1 MKLNK
6 HLFITLLFV
15 CFYLTTAFAEDL
27 KKSDIKISGNVA
39 ISKETILNLI
49 ETDKEI
55 LKSDDLNSM
64 QKKLFETNFFSKVD
78 IKIEGNQ
85 VSIYLIENPIIEYV
99 FITGLEERQ
108 DYLVNIEKKIS
119 LKANSIFSESL
130 LNKDIKSINEFLSS
144 AGYSQSNVEYK
155 INKITNNKVNVF
167 LDIKLNQQFHVREI
181 FFLGD
186 KVFSSSTLKS
196 VISTTQKSWLSLF
209 NTTAIPSVNRINYD
223 ISSLKSFYLSRGYY
237 DVQVVNG
244 SIDYI
249 DQNLV
254 NIVFV
259 VNAGG
264 KFFFQKPSVINSAL
278 SPKDR
283 DLLFVNNEIK
293 ELYSKSYEPAILNKV
308 LKNINTYFL
317 DRNIT
322 ANAEYR
328 LKKESPNELSIV
340 FEISEITEKKFINNI
355 YVKGND
361 ITEEK
366 VVRNS
371 LLFAE
376 GDLYSVSNVN
386 KSLDTLKSLEIFKN
400 INITNEDIKN
410 SKNINITV
418 SLEEMATGE
427 IAAGAGYGSSG
438 GLVSFILKERNLFG
452 QGIGSNISLN
462 IGTQK
467 VLGNISLS
475 NPDFS
480 GTGNT
485 LRTSLFASQYF
496 YDNAGYENKVY
507 GGNVSTAYEMFKDI
521 TFESGF
527 GADYDSI
534 DSKSA
539 SSDLIKSRDGNYKT
553 TKVFYNFY
561 NDKRDRKFNPTS
573 GYTFGFGQGLAT
585 FVSDIPYISNNVF
598 GSFYN
603 GFSEDFIGTIKYKIK
618 SINSINDKDVKLS
631 DRIFLSDNELRGFGY
646 REVGPKLNSEFI
658 GGNYSYS
665 TSFSTTVP
673 NGLPDKWG
681 TTSNLFFDVA
691 NVWGTDFDGIADS
704 DTIRSSV
711 GVGFSWVSPMGP
723 LSFTFAEAI
732 SKNSTDALQSFS
744 FKLGSTF

>member
-99 FITGLEERQ
+99 LITGLEERQ

-293 ELYSKSYEPAILNKV
+293 ELHSKSYDPAILNKV

>member
-99 FITGLEERQ
+99 LITGLEERQ

-119 LKANSIFSESL
+119 LKANGIFSESL

-186 KVFSSSTLKS
+186 KVSSSSTLKS

-293 ELYSKSYEPAILNKV
+293 ELYSKSYDPAILNKV

-467 VLGNISLS
+467 VLGSISLS

-585 FVSDIPYISNNVF
+585 FVSDIPYISNNAF

-723 LSFTFAEAI
+723 LSFTFTEAI

>member
-99 FITGLEERQ
+99 LITGLEERQ

-293 ELYSKSYEPAILNKV
+293 ELYSKSYDPAILNKV

-386 KSLDTLKSLEIFKN
+386 KSLDTLKSLGIFKN

-585 FVSDIPYISNNVF
+585 FVSDIPYISNNAF

>member
-293 ELYSKSYEPAILNKV
+293 ELYSKSYDPAILNKV

-585 FVSDIPYISNNVF
+585 FVSDIPYISNNAF

-723 LSFTFAEAI
+723 LSFTFTEAI

>member
-99 FITGLEERQ
+99 LITGLEERQ

-119 LKANSIFSESL
+119 LKANGIFSESL

-186 KVFSSSTLKS
+186 KVSSSSTLKS

-293 ELYSKSYEPAILNKV
+293 ELYSKSYDPAILNKV

-467 VLGNISLS
+467 VLGSISLS

-485 LRTSLFASQYF
+485 LRTSLFASQYS

-585 FVSDIPYISNNVF
+585 FVSDIPYISNNAF

-723 LSFTFAEAI
+723 LSFTFTEAI

>member
-99 FITGLEERQ
+99 LITGLEERQ

-119 LKANSIFSESL
+119 LKANGIFSESL

-186 KVFSSSTLKS
+186 KVSSSSTLKS

-293 ELYSKSYEPAILNKV
+293 ELYSKSYDPAILNKV

-467 VLGNISLS
+467 VLGSISLS

-665 TSFSTTVP
+665 TTFSTTVP

-723 LSFTFAEAI
+723 LSFTFTEAI

>member
-293 ELYSKSYEPAILNKV
+293 ELYSKSYDPAILNKV

-376 GDLYSVSNVN
+376 GDLYSVSSVS

-585 FVSDIPYISNNVF
+585 FVSDIPYISNNAF

-711 GVGFSWVSPMGP
+711 GVGFS
-723 LSFTFAEAI
+723 
-732 SKNSTDALQSFS
+732 
-744 FKLGSTF
+744 

>member
-99 FITGLEERQ
+99 LITGLEERQ

-293 ELYSKSYEPAILNKV
+293 ELYSKSYDPAILNKV

-386 KSLDTLKSLEIFKN
+386 KSLDTLKSLGIFKN

>member
-293 ELYSKSYEPAILNKV
+293 ELYSKSYDPAILNKV

-485 LRTSLFASQYF
+485 LRTSLFASQYS

-585 FVSDIPYISNNVF
+585 FVSDIPYISNNAF

-723 LSFTFAEAI
+723 LSFTFTEAI

>member
-293 ELYSKSYEPAILNKV
+293 ELYSKSYDPAILNKV

-585 FVSDIPYISNNVF
+585 FVSDIPYISNNAF

>member
-49 ETDKEI
+49 ETEKEI

-85 VSIYLIENPIIEYV
+85 VSIYLIENPIIEYIL
-99 FITGLEERQ
+99 ITGLEERQ

-293 ELYSKSYEPAILNKV
+293 ELYSKSYDPAILNKV

-585 FVSDIPYISNNVF
+585 FVSDIPYISNNAF

-723 LSFTFAEAI
+723 LSFTFTEAI

>member
-99 FITGLEERQ
+99 LITGLEERQ

-119 LKANSIFSESL
+119 LKANGIFSESL

-293 ELYSKSYEPAILNKV
+293 ELYSKSYDPAILNKV

-485 LRTSLFASQYF
+485 LRTSLFASQYS

>member
-99 FITGLEERQ
+99 LITGLEERQ

-293 ELYSKSYEPAILNKV
+293 ELYSKSYDPAILNKV

-723 LSFTFAEAI
+723 LSFTFTEAI

>member
-99 FITGLEERQ
+99 LITGLEERQ

-119 LKANSIFSESL
+119 LKANGIFSESL

-186 KVFSSSTLKS
+186 KVSSSSTLKS

-293 ELYSKSYEPAILNKV
+293 ELYSKSYDPAILNKV

-585 FVSDIPYISNNVF
+585 FVSDIPYISNNAF

-723 LSFTFAEAI
+723 LSFTFTEAI

>member
-99 FITGLEERQ
+99 LITGLEERQ

-293 ELYSKSYEPAILNKV
+293 ELYSKSYDPAILNKV

-585 FVSDIPYISNNVF
+585 FVSDIPYISNNAF

-723 LSFTFAEAI
+723 LSFTFTEAI

>member
-293 ELYSKSYEPAILNKV
+293 ELYSKSYDPAILNKV

>member
-99 FITGLEERQ
+99 LITGLEERQ

-293 ELYSKSYEPAILNKV
+293 ELYSKSYDPAILNKV

-376 GDLYSVSNVN
+376 GDLYSVSSVS
-386 KSLDTLKSLEIFKN
+386 KSLDTLKSLGIFKN

>member
-99 FITGLEERQ
+99 LITGLEERQ

-293 ELYSKSYEPAILNKV
+293 ELHSKSYDPAILNKV

-386 KSLDTLKSLEIFKN
+386 KSLDTLKSLGIFKN

>member
-99 FITGLEERQ
+99 LITGLEERQ

-293 ELYSKSYEPAILNKV
+293 ELYSKSYDPAILNKV

-386 KSLDTLKSLEIFKN
+386 KSLDTLKSLGIFKN

-665 TSFSTTVP
+665 TTFSTTVP

>member
-99 FITGLEERQ
+99 LITGLEERQ

-293 ELYSKSYEPAILNKV
+293 ELYSKSYDPAILNKV

-386 KSLDTLKSLEIFKN
+386 KSLDTLKSLGIFKN

-496 YDNAGYENKVY
+496 YDNAGYDNKVY

-665 TSFSTTVP
+665 TTFSTTVP

-723 LSFTFAEAI
+723 LSFTFTEAI

>member
-293 ELYSKSYEPAILNKV
+293 ELYSKSYDPAILNKV

-723 LSFTFAEAI
+723 LSFTFTEAI

>member
-99 FITGLEERQ
+99 LITGLEERQ

-293 ELYSKSYEPAILNKV
+293 ELYSKSYDPAILNKV

-366 VVRNS
+366 LVRNS

-723 LSFTFAEAI
+723 LSFTFTEAI

>member
-293 ELYSKSYEPAILNKV
+293 ELYSKSYDPAILNKV

-386 KSLDTLKSLEIFKN
+386 KSLDTLKSLGIFKN

-585 FVSDIPYISNNVF
+585 FVSDIPYISNNAF

-723 LSFTFAEAI
+723 LSFTFTEAI

>member
-99 FITGLEERQ
+99 LITGLEERQ

-293 ELYSKSYEPAILNKV
+293 ELYSKSYDPAILNKV

-585 FVSDIPYISNNVF
+585 FVSDIPYISNNAF

>member
-293 ELYSKSYEPAILNKV
+293 ELHSKSYDPAILNKV

-585 FVSDIPYISNNVF
+585 FVSDIPYISNNAF

-723 LSFTFAEAI
+723 LSFTFTEAI

>member
-49 ETDKEI
+49 ETEKEI

-85 VSIYLIENPIIEYV
+85 VSIYLIENPIIEYIL
-99 FITGLEERQ
+99 ITGLEERQ

-293 ELYSKSYEPAILNKV
+293 ELYSKSYDPAILNKV

-467 VLGNISLS
+467 VLGSISLS

-585 FVSDIPYISNNVF
+585 FVSDIPYISNNAF

-723 LSFTFAEAI
+723 LSFTFTEAI

>member
-99 FITGLEERQ
+99 LITGLEERQ

-119 LKANSIFSESL
+119 LKANGIFSESL

-293 ELYSKSYEPAILNKV
+293 ELYSKSYDPAILNKV

-723 LSFTFAEAI
+723 LSFTFTEAI

>member
-99 FITGLEERQ
+99 LITGLEERQ

-293 ELYSKSYEPAILNKV
+293 ELHSKSYDPAILNKV

-386 KSLDTLKSLEIFKN
+386 KSLDTLKSLGIFKN

-573 GYTFGFGQGLAT
+573 GYTFGFGHGQGSNESDCHCNLA
-585 FVSDIPYISNNVF
+585 
-598 GSFYN
+598 
-603 GFSEDFIGTIKYKIK
+603 
-618 SINSINDKDVKLS
+618 
-631 DRIFLSDNELRGFGY
+631 
-646 REVGPKLNSEFI
+646 
-658 GGNYSYS
+658 
-665 TSFSTTVP
+665 
-673 NGLPDKWG
+673 
-681 TTSNLFFDVA
+681 
-691 NVWGTDFDGIADS
+691 
-704 DTIRSSV
+704 
-711 GVGFSWVSPMGP
+711 
-723 LSFTFAEAI
+723 
-732 SKNSTDALQSFS
+732 
-744 FKLGSTF
+744 

>member
-99 FITGLEERQ
+99 LITGLEERQ

-293 ELYSKSYEPAILNKV
+293 ELHSKSYDPAILNKV

-585 FVSDIPYISNNVF
+585 FVSDIPYISNNAF

-723 LSFTFAEAI
+723 LSFTFTEAI

>member
-1 MKLNK
+1 
-6 HLFITLLFV
+6 
-15 CFYLTTAFAEDL
+15 
-27 KKSDIKISGNVA
+27 
-39 ISKETILNLI
+39 
-49 ETDKEI
+49 
-55 LKSDDLNSM
+55 M

-85 VSIYLIENPIIEYV
+85 VSIYLIENPIIEYIL
-99 FITGLEERQ
+99 ITGLEERQ

-293 ELYSKSYEPAILNKV
+293 ELYSKSYDPAILNKV

-585 FVSDIPYISNNVF
+585 FVSDIPYISNNAF

-723 LSFTFAEAI
+723 LSFTFTEAI

>member
-1 MKLNK
+1 M
-6 HLFITLLFV
+6 
-15 CFYLTTAFAEDL
+15 
-27 KKSDIKISGNVA
+27 
-39 ISKETILNLI
+39 
-49 ETDKEI
+49 
-55 LKSDDLNSM
+55 
-64 QKKLFETNFFSKVD
+64 
-78 IKIEGNQ
+78 
-85 VSIYLIENPIIEYV
+85 
-99 FITGLEERQ
+99 
-108 DYLVNIEKKIS
+108 
-119 LKANSIFSESL
+119 

-293 ELYSKSYEPAILNKV
+293 ELYSKSYDPAILNKV

-467 VLGNISLS
+467 VLGSISLS

-585 FVSDIPYISNNVF
+585 FVSDIPYISNNAF

-723 LSFTFAEAI
+723 LSFTFTEAI